1 MRWGKRHWSTGKVDM
16 FIGVKMTIV
25 TTAMPQDFKRP
36 VGDHLVGIHVRGS
49 AGTALNKIDD
59 KLIEKCAAPNFL
71 TCLDDGFSLFSAKDI
86 EVGIGSCSCFLDGRK
101 G

>member
-1 MRWGKRHWSTGKVDM
+1 
-16 FIGVKMTIV
+16 
-25 TTAMPQDFKRP
+25 
-36 VGDHLVGIHVRGS
+36 
-49 AGTALNKIDD
+49 LNKIDD